1 MDAYDEKGLTLLSLL
16 EVLRK
21 AFRLEPTSIYKSST
35 STVGEN
41 DDDDNNNNNNNGS
54 SSEKK

>member
-41 DDDDNNNNNNNGS
+41 DDDDDNNNNNGS

>member
-41 DDDDNNNNNNNGS
+41 DDDNNNNKNNGS
-54 SSEKK
+54 SSEEK

>member
-41 DDDDNNNNNNNGS
+41 DDDDDNNNNNNGS
-54 SSEKK
+54 SSEEK

>member
-21 AFRLEPTSIYKSST
+21 AFRLEPTSVYKPST

-41 DDDDNNNNNNNGS
+41 DDDNNNKNNNGS
-54 SSEKK
+54 SSEK

>member
-41 DDDDNNNNNNNGS
+41 DDDDNNNNNNGS
-54 SSEKK
+54 SSEEK